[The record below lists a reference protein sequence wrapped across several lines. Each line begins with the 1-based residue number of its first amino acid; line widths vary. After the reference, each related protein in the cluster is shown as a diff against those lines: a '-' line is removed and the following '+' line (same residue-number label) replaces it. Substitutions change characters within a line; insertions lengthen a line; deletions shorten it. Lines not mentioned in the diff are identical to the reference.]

1 MESLELVKNDINEL
15 KVIVAKQEM
24 NLDNL
29 TRIMDDMKDDLKIHM
44 KRSDA
49 LEDLFGLLKE
59 EQIRLREEHNL
70 AKHLLVSKI
79 EQEQAKAEAKTE
91 TLWTVLK
98 TVFYTLAAVGTV
110 ILALE
115 QLKIL
120 DKLF

>member
-24 NLDNL
+24 NLNNL
-29 TRIMDDMKDDLKIHM
+29 TRIMDDMKDDLKTHI
-44 KRSDA
+44 KRSDT

-70 AKHLLVSKI
+70 AKHLLISKI
-79 EQEQAKAEAKTE
+79 EQEQTKSEVKSE
-91 TLWTVLK
+91 TIWTVLK

>member
-24 NLDNL
+24 NLNNL
-29 TRIMDDMKDDLKIHM
+29 TRIMDDMKDDLKTHI
-44 KRSDA
+44 KRSDT

-70 AKHLLVSKI
+70 AKHLLISKI
-79 EQEQAKAEAKTE
+79 EQEQTKAEVKSE
-91 TLWTVLK
+91 TIWTVLK